1 MNDEKKEHF
10 KNFLKSFAALEL
22 QMEPYKEQRKDL
34 RKSFKDNN
42 WLTTQEMQMAVK
54 ALRLYEK
61 EADFDL
67 MTMLEDVVEE
77 TFGPKGQ

>member
-1 MNDEKKEHF
+1 MDEEKKEHF
-10 KNFLKSFAALEL
+10 KNFLKSFVALEQ

-42 WLTTQEMQMAVK
+42 WLSTQEMQMAVK
-54 ALRLYEK
+54 AFRLYEK

-67 MTMLEDVVEE
+67 MTTLEDVVEE
-77 TFGPKGQ
+77 TFEPKGQ

>member
-10 KNFLKSFAALEL
+10 KNFLKGFAALEQ
-22 QMEPYKEQRKDL
+22 QMEPFKEQRKDL
-34 RKSFKDNN
+34 RKSFKDNG

-67 MTMLEDVVEE
+67 MTVLEDIVEE
-77 TFGPKGQ
+77 TFGPK